1 MTVEKISNLPF
12 EWFLGLRYTR
22 AKRRN
27 HFISF
32 ICVIAIL
39 GIALG
44 VAALIVVMSVM
55 NGFQSELRERI
66 LGVVSHIQIS
76 AMDGRLPEWQRIQK
90 SALEHKEVLA
100 AAPFVQS
107 QVMVSAARARGA
119 LVRGILPDL
128 EEGVAKFGESMKKG
142 EYAALKEGSFGVIL
156 GEDLARALGVDLGDS
171 VMMIA
176 PDADISIVGILP
188 RMKRFNVVGI
198 FSVGMYEYDS
208 GLVLMHL
215 NDAQVFFKMNDDVS
229 GVRLKTRDLF
239 RAPAIVLDLAEMLNA
254 RAWLTDWTQSHANFF
269 RAVQIE
275 KTMMFVILS
284 LIVAVAAFNLVSTLV
299 MAVTDKESDIAIL
312 QTLGATPRSIMM
324 IFIIQGAILGIFGLA
339 LGVAGGVLLATNID
353 VVVPF
358 IENLFG
364 VQFLSKEVYYISDL
378 PSELHWSDVFG
389 VAAMA
394 LFLAFAATLYPS
406 YRALKIKPAEALR
419 YE

>member
-1 MTVEKISNLPF
+1 MEKLSHLPF
-12 EWFLGLRYTR
+12 EWLLGLRYTR

-32 ICVIAIL
+32 ICAIAIL

-66 LGVVSHIQIS
+66 LGVVSHIQITGMAEGLS
-76 AMDGRLPEWQRIQK
+76 DWQSIQRDVSK
-90 SALEHKEVLA
+90 HPNVLA
-100 AAPFVQS
+100 CAPFVQN
-107 QVMVSAARARGA
+107 QVMASFQNARGA
-119 LVRGILPDL
+119 LVRGILPEFEND
-128 EEGVAKFGESMKKG
+128 VAQFGQAMKKG
-142 EYAALKEGSFGVIL
+142 SLNDLTAGEFNVIV
-156 GEDLARALGVDLGDS
+156 GEDLARALGVQVGDS
-171 VMMIA
+171 LMLIA
-176 PDADISIVGILP
+176 PDADISIAGIMP
-188 RMKRFNVVGI
+188 RMKRFKVSGI

-208 GLVLMHL
+208 GLILMHL
-215 NDAQVFFKMNDDVS
+215 NDAQVFFKMANTVS
-229 GVRLKTRDLF
+229 GVRLKTQDLF
-239 RAPAIVLDLAEMLNA
+239 QAPKVAMDLAKTLNTH
-254 RAWLTDWTQSHANFF
+254 AWISDWTQSHANFF

-275 KTMMFVILS
+275 KTMMFIILS

-312 QTLGATPRSIMM
+312 QTLGAPPFSIML
-324 IFIIQGAILGIFGLA
+324 IFIIQGALLGIVGLA
-339 LGVAGGVLLATNID
+339 FGVLGGVLLASNID

-378 PSELHWSDVFG
+378 PSELHWSDVIG
-389 VAAMA
+389 IALMA
-394 LFLAFAATLYPS
+394 LFLAFVATLYPS
-406 YRALKIKPAEALR
+406 YKALKINPAEALR

>member
-1 MTVEKISNLPF
+1 MEKLSHLPF
-12 EWFLGLRYTR
+12 EWLLGLRYTR

-32 ICVIAIL
+32 ICAIAIL

-66 LGVVSHIQIS
+66 LGVVSHIQITGMAEGLS
-76 AMDGRLPEWQRIQK
+76 DWQSIQRDVSK
-90 SALEHKEVLA
+90 HPNVLA
-100 AAPFVQS
+100 CAPFVQN
-107 QVMVSAARARGA
+107 QVMASFQNARGA
-119 LVRGILPDL
+119 LVRGILP
-128 EEGVAKFGESMKKG
+128 EFESHVAQFGQAMKKG
-142 EYAALKEGSFGVIL
+142 SLNDLTAGEFNVIV
-156 GEDLARALGVDLGDS
+156 GEDLARALGVQVGDS
-171 VMMIA
+171 LMLIA
-176 PDADISIVGILP
+176 PDADISIAGIMP
-188 RMKRFNVVGI
+188 RMKRFKVSGI

-208 GLVLMHL
+208 GLILMHL
-215 NDAQVFFKMNDDVS
+215 NDAQVFFKMANTVS
-229 GVRLKTRDLF
+229 GVRLKTQDLF
-239 RAPAIVLDLAEMLNA
+239 QAPKVAMDLAKTLNTH
-254 RAWLTDWTQSHANFF
+254 AWISDWTQSHANFF

-275 KTMMFVILS
+275 KTMMFIILS

-312 QTLGATPRSIMM
+312 QTLGAPPFSIML
-324 IFIIQGAILGIFGLA
+324 IFIIQGALLGIVGLA
-339 LGVAGGVLLATNID
+339 FGVLGGVLLASNID

-378 PSELHWSDVFG
+378 PSELHWSDVIG
-389 VAAMA
+389 IALMA
-394 LFLAFAATLYPS
+394 LVLAFVATLYPS
-406 YRALKIKPAEALR
+406 YKALKINPAEALR

>member
-1 MTVEKISNLPF
+1 MEKLSHLPF
-12 EWFLGLRYTR
+12 EWLLGLRYTR

-32 ICVIAIL
+32 ICAIAIL

-66 LGVVSHIQIS
+66 LGVVSHIQITGMAEGLS
-76 AMDGRLPEWQRIQK
+76 DWQSIQRDVSK
-90 SALEHKEVLA
+90 HPNVLA
-100 AAPFVQS
+100 CAPFVQN
-107 QVMVSAARARGA
+107 QVMASFQNARGA
-119 LVRGILPDL
+119 LVRGILP
-128 EEGVAKFGESMKKG
+128 EFESHVAQFGQAMKKG
-142 EYAALKEGSFGVIL
+142 SLNDLTAGEFNVIM
-156 GEDLARALGVDLGDS
+156 GEDLARALGVQVGDS
-171 VMMIA
+171 LMLIA
-176 PDADISIVGILP
+176 PDADISIAGIMP
-188 RMKRFNVVGI
+188 RMKRFKVSGI

-208 GLVLMHL
+208 GLILMHL
-215 NDAQVFFKMNDDVS
+215 NDAQVFFKMANTVS
-229 GVRLKTRDLF
+229 GVRLKTQDLF
-239 RAPAIVLDLAEMLNA
+239 QAPKVAMDLAKTLNTH
-254 RAWLTDWTQSHANFF
+254 AWISDWTQSHANFF

-275 KTMMFVILS
+275 KTMMFIILS

-312 QTLGATPRSIMM
+312 QTLGAPPFSIML
-324 IFIIQGAILGIFGLA
+324 IFIIQGALLGIVGLA
-339 LGVAGGVLLATNID
+339 FGVLGGVLLASNID

-378 PSELHWSDVFG
+378 PSELHWSDVIG
-389 VAAMA
+389 IALMA
-394 LFLAFAATLYPS
+394 LFLAFVATLYPS
-406 YRALKIKPAEALR
+406 YKALKINPAEALR

>member
-1 MTVEKISNLPF
+1 MEKLSHLPF
-12 EWFLGLRYTR
+12 EWLLGLRYTR

-32 ICVIAIL
+32 ICAIAIL

-66 LGVVSHIQIS
+66 LGVVSHIQITGMAEGLS
-76 AMDGRLPEWQRIQK
+76 DWQSIQRDVSK
-90 SALEHKEVLA
+90 HPNVLA
-100 AAPFVQS
+100 CAPFVQN
-107 QVMVSAARARGA
+107 QVMASFQNARGA
-119 LVRGILPDL
+119 LVRGILPEFEND
-128 EEGVAKFGESMKKG
+128 VAQFGQAMKKG
-142 EYAALKEGSFGVIL
+142 SLNDLTAGEFNVIM
-156 GEDLARALGVDLGDS
+156 GEDLARALGVQVGDS
-171 VMMIA
+171 LMLIA
-176 PDADISIVGILP
+176 PDADISIAGIMP
-188 RMKRFNVVGI
+188 RMKRFKVSGI

-208 GLVLMHL
+208 GLILMHL
-215 NDAQVFFKMNDDVS
+215 NDAQVFFKMANTVS
-229 GVRLKTRDLF
+229 GVRLKTQDLF
-239 RAPAIVLDLAEMLNA
+239 QAPKVAMDLAKTLNTH
-254 RAWLTDWTQSHANFF
+254 AWISDWTQSHANFF

-275 KTMMFVILS
+275 KTMMFIILS

-312 QTLGATPRSIMM
+312 QTLGAPPFSIML
-324 IFIIQGAILGIFGLA
+324 IFIIQGALLGIVGLA
-339 LGVAGGVLLATNID
+339 FGVLGGVLLASNID

-378 PSELHWSDVFG
+378 PSELHWSDVIG
-389 VAAMA
+389 IALMA
-394 LFLAFAATLYPS
+394 LVLAFVATLYPS
-406 YRALKIKPAEALR
+406 YKALKINPAEALR

>member
-1 MTVEKISNLPF
+1 MEKLSHLPF
-12 EWFLGLRYTR
+12 EWLLGLRYTR

-32 ICVIAIL
+32 ICAIAIL

-66 LGVVSHIQIS
+66 LGVVSHIQITGMAEGLS
-76 AMDGRLPEWQRIQK
+76 DWQSIQRDVSK
-90 SALEHKEVLA
+90 HPNVLA
-100 AAPFVQS
+100 CAPFVQN
-107 QVMVSAARARGA
+107 QVMASFQNARGA
-119 LVRGILPDL
+119 LVRGILP
-128 EEGVAKFGESMKKG
+128 EFESHVAQFGQAMKKG
-142 EYAALKEGSFGVIL
+142 SLNDLTAGEFNVIM
-156 GEDLARALGVDLGDS
+156 GEDLARALGVQVGDS
-171 VMMIA
+171 LMLIA
-176 PDADISIVGILP
+176 PDADISIAGIMP
-188 RMKRFNVVGI
+188 RMKRFKVSGI

-208 GLVLMHL
+208 GLILMHL
-215 NDAQVFFKMNDDVS
+215 NDAQVFFKMANTVS
-229 GVRLKTRDLF
+229 GVRLKTQDLF
-239 RAPAIVLDLAEMLNA
+239 QAPKVAMDLAKTLNTH
-254 RAWLTDWTQSHANFF
+254 AWISDWTQSHANFF

-275 KTMMFVILS
+275 KTMMFIILS

-312 QTLGATPRSIMM
+312 QTLGAPPFSIML
-324 IFIIQGAILGIFGLA
+324 IFIIQGALLGIVGLA
-339 LGVAGGVLLATNID
+339 FGVLGGVLLASNID

-378 PSELHWSDVFG
+378 PSELHWSDVIG
-389 VAAMA
+389 IALMA
-394 LFLAFAATLYPS
+394 LVLAFVATLYPS
-406 YRALKIKPAEALR
+406 YKALKINPAEALR

>member
-1 MTVEKISNLPF
+1 MEKLSHLPF
-12 EWFLGLRYTR
+12 EWLLGLRYTR

-32 ICVIAIL
+32 ICAIAIL

-66 LGVVSHIQIS
+66 LGVVSHIQITGMAEGLS
-76 AMDGRLPEWQRIQK
+76 NWQSIQREVSK
-90 SALEHKEVLA
+90 HPHVLA
-100 AAPFVQS
+100 SAPFVQN
-107 QVMVSAARARGA
+107 QVMASFQNARGA
-119 LVRGILPDL
+119 LVRGILPEFEND
-128 EEGVAKFGESMKKG
+128 VAQFGQAMKKG
-142 EYAALKEGSFGVIL
+142 SLNDLTAGEFNVIM
-156 GEDLARALGVDLGDS
+156 GEDLARALGVQVGDS
-171 VMMIA
+171 LMLIA
-176 PDADISIVGILP
+176 PDADISIAGIMP
-188 RMKRFNVVGI
+188 RMKRFKVSGI

-208 GLVLMHL
+208 GLILMHL
-215 NDAQVFFKMNDDVS
+215 NDAQVFFKMANTVS
-229 GVRLKTRDLF
+229 GVRLKTQDLF
-239 RAPAIVLDLAEMLNA
+239 QAPKVAMDLAKTLNTH
-254 RAWLTDWTQSHANFF
+254 AWISDWTQSHANFF

-275 KTMMFVILS
+275 KTMMFIILS

-312 QTLGATPRSIMM
+312 QTLGAPPFSIML
-324 IFIIQGAILGIFGLA
+324 IFIIQGALLGIVGLA
-339 LGVAGGVLLATNID
+339 FGVLGGVLLASNID

-378 PSELHWSDVFG
+378 PSELHWSDVIG
-389 VAAMA
+389 IALMA
-394 LFLAFAATLYPS
+394 LFLAFVATLYPS
-406 YRALKIKPAEALR
+406 YKALKINPAEALR

>member
-1 MTVEKISNLPF
+1 MEKLSHLPF
-12 EWFLGLRYTR
+12 EWLLGLRYTR

-32 ICVIAIL
+32 ICAIAIL

-66 LGVVSHIQIS
+66 LGVVSHIQITGMAEGLS
-76 AMDGRLPEWQRIQK
+76 DWQSIQRDVSK
-90 SALEHKEVLA
+90 HPNVLA
-100 AAPFVQS
+100 CAPFVQN
-107 QVMVSAARARGA
+107 QVMASFQNARGA
-119 LVRGILPDL
+119 LVRGILP
-128 EEGVAKFGESMKKG
+128 EFESHVAQFGQAMKKG
-142 EYAALKEGSFGVIL
+142 SLNDLTAGEFNVIM
-156 GEDLARALGVDLGDS
+156 GEDLARALGVQVGNSL
-171 VMMIA
+171 MLIA
-176 PDADISIVGILP
+176 PDADISIAGIMP
-188 RMKRFNVVGI
+188 RMKRFKVSGI

-208 GLVLMHL
+208 GLILMHL
-215 NDAQVFFKMNDDVS
+215 NDAQVFFKMANTVS
-229 GVRLKTRDLF
+229 GVRLKTQDLF
-239 RAPAIVLDLAEMLNA
+239 QAPQVAMDLAKTLNTH
-254 RAWLTDWTQSHANFF
+254 AWISDWTQSHANFF

-275 KTMMFVILS
+275 KTMMFIILS

-312 QTLGATPRSIMM
+312 QTLGAPPFSIML
-324 IFIIQGAILGIFGLA
+324 IFIIQGALLGIVGLA
-339 LGVAGGVLLATNID
+339 FGVLGGVLLASNID

-378 PSELHWSDVFG
+378 PSELHWSDVIG
-389 VAAMA
+389 IALMA
-394 LFLAFAATLYPS
+394 LFLAFVATLYPS
-406 YRALKIKPAEALR
+406 YKALKINPAEALR

>member
-1 MTVEKISNLPF
+1 MEKLSHLPF
-12 EWFLGLRYTR
+12 EWLLGLRYTR

-32 ICVIAIL
+32 ICAIAIL

-66 LGVVSHIQIS
+66 LGVVSHIQITGMAEGLS
-76 AMDGRLPEWQRIQK
+76 DWQSIQRDVSK
-90 SALEHKEVLA
+90 HPNVLA
-100 AAPFVQS
+100 CAPFVQN
-107 QVMVSAARARGA
+107 QVMASFQNARGA
-119 LVRGILPDL
+119 LVRGILP
-128 EEGVAKFGESMKKG
+128 EFESHVAQFGQAMKKG
-142 EYAALKEGSFGVIL
+142 SLNDLTAGEFNVIM
-156 GEDLARALGVDLGDS
+156 GEDLARALGVQVGDS
-171 VMMIA
+171 LMLIA
-176 PDADISIVGILP
+176 PDADISIAGIMP
-188 RMKRFNVVGI
+188 RMKRFKVSGI

-208 GLVLMHL
+208 GLILMHL
-215 NDAQVFFKMNDDVS
+215 NDAQVFFKMANTVS
-229 GVRLKTRDLF
+229 GVRLKTQDLF
-239 RAPAIVLDLAEMLNA
+239 QAPQVAMDLAKTLNTH
-254 RAWLTDWTQSHANFF
+254 AWISDWTQSHANFF

-275 KTMMFVILS
+275 KTMMFIILS

-312 QTLGATPRSIMM
+312 QTLGAPPFSIML
-324 IFIIQGAILGIFGLA
+324 IFIIQGALLGIVGLA
-339 LGVAGGVLLATNID
+339 FGVLGGVLLASNID

-378 PSELHWSDVFG
+378 PSELHWSDVIG
-389 VAAMA
+389 IALMA
-394 LFLAFAATLYPS
+394 LFLAFVATLYPS
-406 YRALKIKPAEALR
+406 YKALKINPAEALR

>member
-1 MTVEKISNLPF
+1 MEKLSHLPF
-12 EWFLGLRYTR
+12 EWLLGLRYTR

-32 ICVIAIL
+32 ICAIAIL

-66 LGVVSHIQIS
+66 LGVVSHIQITGMAEGLS
-76 AMDGRLPEWQRIQK
+76 NWQSIQREVSK
-90 SALEHKEVLA
+90 HPHVLA
-100 AAPFVQS
+100 SAPFVQN
-107 QVMVSAARARGA
+107 QVMASFQNARGA
-119 LVRGILPDL
+119 LVRGILPEFEND
-128 EEGVAKFGESMKKG
+128 VAQFGQAMKKG
-142 EYAALKEGSFGVIL
+142 SLNDLTAGEFNVIM
-156 GEDLARALGVDLGDS
+156 GEDLAHALGVQVGDS
-171 VMMIA
+171 LMLIA
-176 PDADISIVGILP
+176 PDADISIAGIMP
-188 RMKRFNVVGI
+188 RMKRFKVSGI

-208 GLVLMHL
+208 GLILMHL
-215 NDAQVFFKMNDDVS
+215 NDAQVFFKMANTVS
-229 GVRLKTRDLF
+229 GVRLKTQDLF
-239 RAPAIVLDLAEMLNA
+239 QAPKVAMDLAKTLNTH
-254 RAWLTDWTQSHANFF
+254 AWISDWTQSHANFF

-275 KTMMFVILS
+275 KTMMFIILS

-312 QTLGATPRSIMM
+312 QTLGAPPFSIML
-324 IFIIQGAILGIFGLA
+324 IFIIQGALLGIVGLA
-339 LGVAGGVLLATNID
+339 FGVLGGVLLASNID

-378 PSELHWSDVFG
+378 PSELHWSDVIG
-389 VAAMA
+389 IALMA
-394 LFLAFAATLYPS
+394 LFLAFVATLYPS
-406 YRALKIKPAEALR
+406 YKALKINPAEALR

>member
-1 MTVEKISNLPF
+1 MEKLSHLPF
-12 EWFLGLRYTR
+12 EWLLGLRYTR

-32 ICVIAIL
+32 ICAIAIL

-66 LGVVSHIQIS
+66 LGVVSHIQITGMAEGLS
-76 AMDGRLPEWQRIQK
+76 DWQSIQRDVSK
-90 SALEHKEVLA
+90 HPNVLA
-100 AAPFVQS
+100 CAPFVQN
-107 QVMVSAARARGA
+107 QVMASFQNARGA
-119 LVRGILPDL
+119 LVRGILP
-128 EEGVAKFGESMKKG
+128 EFESHVAQFGQAMKKG
-142 EYAALKEGSFGVIL
+142 SLNDLTAGEFNVIV
-156 GEDLARALGVDLGDS
+156 GEDLARALGVQVGDS
-171 VMMIA
+171 LMLIA
-176 PDADISIVGILP
+176 PDADISIAGIMP
-188 RMKRFNVVGI
+188 RMKRFKVSGI

-208 GLVLMHL
+208 GLILMHL
-215 NDAQVFFKMNDDVS
+215 NGAQVFFKMANTVS
-229 GVRLKTRDLF
+229 GVRLKTQDLF
-239 RAPAIVLDLAEMLNA
+239 QAPKVAMDLAKTLNTH
-254 RAWLTDWTQSHANFF
+254 AWISDWTQSHANFF

-275 KTMMFVILS
+275 KTMMFIILS

-312 QTLGATPRSIMM
+312 QTLGAPPFSIML
-324 IFIIQGAILGIFGLA
+324 IFIIQGALLGIVGLA
-339 LGVAGGVLLATNID
+339 FGVLGGVLLASNID

-378 PSELHWSDVFG
+378 PSELHWSDVIG
-389 VAAMA
+389 IALMA
-394 LFLAFAATLYPS
+394 LFLAFVATLYPS
-406 YRALKIKPAEALR
+406 YKALKINPAEALR

>member
-1 MTVEKISNLPF
+1 MEKLSNLPF
-12 EWFLGLRYTR
+12 EWLLGLRYTR
-22 AKRRN
+22 ARRRN

-32 ICVIAIL
+32 ISVIAIL

-66 LGVVSHIQIS
+66 LGVVSHIQVS
-76 AMDGRLPEWQRIQK
+76 AMDGHLSDWQKVRQN
-90 SALEHKEVLA
+90 ALKHPEVLA

-107 QVMVSAARARGA
+107 QVMISSSRAKGA
-119 LVRGILPDL
+119 IVRGIDPTL
-128 EEGVAKFGESMKKG
+128 EEGVAAFAQSMKKG
-142 EYAALKEGSFGVIL
+142 QYEALKPGSFGVIL
-156 GEDLARALGVDLGDS
+156 GEDLARAIGVDLGDS

-176 PDADISIVGILP
+176 PDADISIAGILP
-188 RMKRFNVVGI
+188 RMKRFSVVGI

-208 GLVLMHL
+208 GLVLMNL
-215 NDAQVFFKMNDDVS
+215 ADAQVFFKMDNAVS

-239 RAPAIVLDLAEMLNA
+239 RAPAIVLDLAQTLNTH
-254 RAWLTDWTQSHANFF
+254 AWLTDWTQSHANFF

-312 QTLGATPRSIMM
+312 QTLGATPYAIML
-324 IFIIQGAILGIFGLA
+324 IFIIQGAILGIFGLT
-339 LGVAGGVLLATNID
+339 LGVAGGVALALNID

-358 IENLFG
+358 IENLFN

-378 PSELHWSDVFG
+378 PSELHWKDVFG
-389 VAAMA
+389 VALMA
-394 LFLAFAATLYPS
+394 LVLAFVATIYPS
-406 YRALKIKPAEALR
+406 YRALKINPADALR

>member
-1 MTVEKISNLPF
+1 MEKLSHLPF
-12 EWFLGLRYTR
+12 EWLLGLRYTR

-32 ICVIAIL
+32 ICAIAIL

-66 LGVVSHIQIS
+66 LGVVSHIQITGMAEGLS
-76 AMDGRLPEWQRIQK
+76 DWQSIQRDVSK
-90 SALEHKEVLA
+90 HPNVLA
-100 AAPFVQS
+100 CAPFVQN
-107 QVMVSAARARGA
+107 QVMASFQNARGA
-119 LVRGILPDL
+119 LVRGILPEFEND
-128 EEGVAKFGESMKKG
+128 VAQFGQAMKKG
-142 EYAALKEGSFGVIL
+142 SLNDLTAGEFNVIM
-156 GEDLARALGVDLGDS
+156 GEDLARALGVQVGDS
-171 VMMIA
+171 LMLIA
-176 PDADISIVGILP
+176 PDADISIAGIMP
-188 RMKRFNVVGI
+188 RMKRFKVSGI

-208 GLVLMHL
+208 GLILMHL
-215 NDAQVFFKMNDDVS
+215 NDAQVFFKMANTVS
-229 GVRLKTRDLF
+229 GVRLKTQDLF
-239 RAPAIVLDLAEMLNA
+239 QAPKVAMDLAKTLNTH
-254 RAWLTDWTQSHANFF
+254 AWISDWTQSHANFF

-275 KTMMFVILS
+275 KTMMFIILS

-312 QTLGATPRSIMM
+312 QTLGAPPFSIML
-324 IFIIQGAILGIFGLA
+324 IFIIQGALLGIVGLA
-339 LGVAGGVLLATNID
+339 FGVLGGVLLASNID

-378 PSELHWSDVFG
+378 PSELHWSDVIG
-389 VAAMA
+389 IALMA
-394 LFLAFAATLYPS
+394 LFLAFVATLYPS
-406 YRALKIKPAEALR
+406 YKALKINPAEALR

>member
-1 MTVEKISNLPF
+1 MEKLSHLPF
-12 EWFLGLRYTR
+12 EWLLGLRYTR

-32 ICVIAIL
+32 ICAIAIL

-66 LGVVSHIQIS
+66 LGVVSHIQITGMAEGLS
-76 AMDGRLPEWQRIQK
+76 DWQSIQRDVSK
-90 SALEHKEVLA
+90 HPNVLA
-100 AAPFVQS
+100 CAPFVQN
-107 QVMVSAARARGA
+107 QVMASFQNARGA
-119 LVRGILPDL
+119 LVRGILP
-128 EEGVAKFGESMKKG
+128 EFESHVAQFGQAMKKG
-142 EYAALKEGSFGVIL
+142 SLNDLTAGEFNVIM
-156 GEDLARALGVDLGDS
+156 GEDLARALGVQVGDS
-171 VMMIA
+171 LMLIA
-176 PDADISIVGILP
+176 PDADISIAGIMP
-188 RMKRFNVVGI
+188 RMKRFKVSGI

-208 GLVLMHL
+208 GLILMHL
-215 NDAQVFFKMNDDVS
+215 NDAQVFFKMANTVS
-229 GVRLKTRDLF
+229 GVRLKTQDLF
-239 RAPAIVLDLAEMLNA
+239 QAPKVAMDLAKTLNTH
-254 RAWLTDWTQSHANFF
+254 AWISDWTQSHANFF

-312 QTLGATPRSIMM
+312 QTLGAPPFSIML
-324 IFIIQGAILGIFGLA
+324 IFIIQGALLGIVGLA
-339 LGVAGGVLLATNID
+339 FGVLGGVLLASNID

-378 PSELHWSDVFG
+378 PSELHWSDVIG
-389 VAAMA
+389 IALMA
-394 LFLAFAATLYPS
+394 LFLAFVATLYPS
-406 YRALKIKPAEALR
+406 YKALKINPAEALR